1 MPDDDTVVQTA
12 ADAAESVVFS
22 RYSRSAVVDLDVT
35 VSFEDGILDV
45 DVYLNAGASSESE
58 RQEEAQVTDD
68 AATAARD
75 AVDEL
80 FAE

>member
-45 DVYLNAGASSESE
+45 DVYLNAGASSASE
-58 RQEEAQVTDD
+58 RQEEAQVAD
-68 AATAARD
+68 AAAVAARA

-80 FAE
+80 FDT

>member
-45 DVYLNAGASSESE
+45 DVYLNAGAASELE
-58 RQEEAQVTDD
+58 RQEEAQVADD
-68 AATAARD
+68 AAVAART

-80 FAE
+80 FEE